1 MIGNVTMFIKLAK
14 HRSFEYTPRYYD
26 PDKEKRKHRSIRIR
40 RRRHEVKGRSLIWMI
55 AALAFISYLMYFLLK
70 LQQ

>member
-1 MIGNVTMFIKLAK
+1 MTGKVIMFIKLAK

-26 PDKEKRKHRSIRIR
+26 PDKEKRKHRNIRIR
-40 RRRHEVKGRSLIWMI
+40 RRRHEVKSRGLIWMI
-55 AALAFISYLMYFLLK
+55 ALLAFILYLMYFLLK